1 MGNEIAVCHS
11 VWGYAIVCSSA
22 GQGGPSIYFI
32 KVYRKRK
39 EPAIGKNYQSETQ
52 TKLVIVSR
60 LEGHR
65 CSTNWIQ
72 TGSNEIH
79 QARQQDRLKQS
90 LCNELH
96 ISII

>member
-1 MGNEIAVCHS
+1 MGNEITVCHS

-32 KVYRKRK
+32 KVYRKQK

-60 LEGHR
+60 LEGH
-65 CSTNWIQ
+65 CDVAQIGYKLAAMKYTILLL
-72 TGSNEIH
+72 
-79 QARQQDRLKQS
+79 ARQVKAEFMQ
-90 LCNELH
+90 
-96 ISII
+96 

>member
-32 KVYRKRK
+32 KVYRKQK

-60 LEGHR
+60 LEGH
-65 CSTNWIQ
+65 
-72 TGSNEIH
+72 
-79 QARQQDRLKQS
+79 
-90 LCNELH
+90 
-96 ISII
+96 